1 MLATTTHRLKV
12 ALRRVRPP
20 VWRRIEVPSNI
31 TMFELSAVLEAAMGW
46 FGGHLHSFEAGG
58 VRYEIPDSDSF
69 GLYQTVDERQP
80 SSARCCQR

>member
-1 MLATTTHRLKV
+1 
-12 ALRRVRPP
+12 
-20 VWRRIEVPSNI
+20 
-31 TMFELSAVLEAAMGW
+31 MFELSAVLEAAMGW